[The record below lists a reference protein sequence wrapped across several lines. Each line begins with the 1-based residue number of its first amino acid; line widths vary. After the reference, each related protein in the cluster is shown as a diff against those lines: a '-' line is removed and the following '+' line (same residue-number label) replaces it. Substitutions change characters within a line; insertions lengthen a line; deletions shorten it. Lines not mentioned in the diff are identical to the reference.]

1 VTFEWFVALRYLREG
16 RMQTALILGAVAI
29 GVAVLVFLSSL
40 MMGVQDNLVAKTLG
54 AQASIVVK
62 PADLEARVVA
72 QPRAGELFSARV
84 EKPSQRQQ
92 SIVEWRPLQDDVG
105 RMPGVVATSPYVSG
119 PAFLV
124 RGASTKAVAVRG
136 IDPESFDRIIALS
149 AKLTAGRWAIAGTD
163 ALLGKDLSDDLGIG
177 VGDKIRIVTAEGQS
191 ELFSVAGV
199 FDLGNRDANLRTVY
213 TTLRAGQTLFD
224 VAGSISALDVK
235 VRDPFTAEQIAAG
248 IESRTG
254 LVAESWMKTNP
265 QLLVALQS
273 QNSSTRI
280 MQFFITLTVALSIA
294 SVLIVSVVQKS
305 REIGIMRAVGTSAA
319 RVQRIF
325 LIQGGLVGFL
335 GSILGSA
342 AGAGL
347 ALIFVNLQKNRDGSP
362 MFPILLGPWLFVIPI
377 VLATLVGL
385 AAAVAPARRASR
397 LDPAE
402 VIRYG

>member
-1 VTFEWFVALRYLREG
+1 MLFEWFVALRYLREG

-54 AQASIVVK
+54 AQASIVVH
-62 PADLEARVVA
+62 PADLEARLVDVARPGEVV
-72 QPRAGELFSARV
+72 SARV

-92 SIVEWRPLQDDVG
+92 SIVEWRPLVASVG
-105 RMPGVVATSPYVSG
+105 RMGGVVATSPYVSG

-124 RGASTKAVAVRG
+124 RGASTKAIAVRG

-149 AKLTAGRWAIAGTD
+149 TKITAGRWSIAGTD

-177 VGDKIRIVTAEGQS
+177 VGDKVRIVTAEGQS
-191 ELFSVAGV
+191 EIFSVAGV

-235 VRDPFTAEQIAAG
+235 VGDPFTADRVAAA

-305 REIGIMRAVGTSAA
+305 REIGIMRAVGTSST

-347 ALIFVNLQKNRDGSP
+347 ALIFVNLQKNQDGSP

-385 AAAVAPARRASR
+385 AAAVAPARRAAR